1 MAGWAVSVSHNAS
14 YCTTSLTKTRHMRPG
29 SSGRLF
35 LLIVFIASVSS
46 KAESQDT
53 TKQYPILFA
62 QAFFGPAWGN
72 YDYLMGAALNYQV
85 EQHLFTTRYVYA
97 RERKEYR
104 SSDVDESTLHE
115 VALLYGWRLLEKNV
129 SYSFSLGGSYSWYTE
144 SRRNRY
150 QVITQE
156 ARYWG
161 VPFEAN
167 VLLFKAKRKRFRL
180 LGLLPVGRP
189 TLFGGSIGVKVAGN
203 FSRYSYAGAGMTYGL
218 GGHQAVPTR

>member
-1 MAGWAVSVSHNAS
+1 MRTGISG
-14 YCTTSLTKTRHMRPG
+14 SL
-29 SSGRLF
+29 L
-35 LLIVFIASVSS
+35 LLIVLMAFLSF
-46 KAESQDT
+46 KAHCQDT
-53 TKQYPILFA
+53 TRRYPVLFA

-72 YDYLMGAALNYQV
+72 YDHLMGAALNYQV
-85 EQHLFTTRYVYA
+85 DQHLFTTRYVYA

-129 SYSFSLGGSYSWYTE
+129 SYSFSLGGSYSWYAE
-144 SRRNRY
+144 SRRRRY
-150 QVITQE
+150 QVTTGK

-180 LGLLPVGRP
+180 LGLVPVGRP

-203 FSRYSYAGAGMTYGL
+203 FSRYSYAGAGITYGL